1 MIKLKIIFVLFATFL
16 LSCSGKGE
24 TEIQSESLDGT
35 WIMTVIQ
42 GGLFPD
48 ITYNNEE
55 ITWHINTNKKII
67 TISNTIDQ
75 FDGIDKN
82 FVNNYPGEY
91 SYTIMTEEGFDQ
103 LIVGQRKGTITIT
116 EGKLIIDYGIAF
128 DDVRY
133 TFKR

>member
-1 MIKLKIIFVLFATFL
+1 MIKLRIIFVLFATFL
-16 LSCSGKGE
+16 LSCSGKSE

-42 GGLFPD
+42 GGLSPD

-55 ITWHINTNKKII
+55 ITWNINTNKKII
-67 TISNTIDQ
+67 TITNTIDQ

-91 SYTIMTEEGFDQ
+91 SYTIMNEEGSDQ
-103 LIVGQRKGTITIT
+103 LIVGQRKGSITIT
-116 EGKLIIDYGIAF
+116 EGKLTIDYGIAF